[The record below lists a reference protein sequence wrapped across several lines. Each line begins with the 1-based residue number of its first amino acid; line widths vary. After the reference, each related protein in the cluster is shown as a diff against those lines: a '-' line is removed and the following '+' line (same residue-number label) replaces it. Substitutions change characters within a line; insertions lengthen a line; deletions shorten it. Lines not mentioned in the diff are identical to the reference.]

1 MSGYIFRTLR
11 AFGVYT
17 NEDMPSVLGDS
28 GEESA
33 AVDVEASITP
43 LMNILTEFRDKM
55 KANANEGPKA
65 MFQLCDELRD
75 DVLPFLG
82 I

>member
-1 MSGYIFRTLR
+1 
-11 AFGVYT
+11 
-17 NEDMPSVLGDS
+17 MPSVLGDG

-55 KANANEGPKA
+55 KANANEGPKT

-82 I
+82 IQLEDKK